1 MARRFSDVNRGGELK
16 LALDNYN
23 TYKTDAATRQTK
35 RLKGGTVTNRPR
47 IIVSI
52 YPFSEAPVLAEAE
65 AVYPQFLVRMGQTP
79 TTGENWAGTELA
91 KYSDA
96 TPAGAAAAQDAP
108 KGFRAARANAFDPTG
123 TTADYEQSKFT
134 KLYYVKR
141 PGVTFHYPIGR
152 LKSGLGN
159 DETTV
164 KRSIK
169 ASLLTALNAQAYR
182 RLSFSDERAAST
194 A

>member
-1 MARRFSDVNRGGELK
+1 
-16 LALDNYN
+16 
-23 TYKTDAATRQTK
+23 
-35 RLKGGTVTNRPR
+35 
-47 IIVSI
+47 
-52 YPFSEAPVLAEAE
+52 
-65 AVYPQFLVRMGQTP
+65 LVRMSSPP

-96 TPAGAAAAQDAP
+96 TPAGAAAATDAP
-108 KGFRAARANAFDPTG
+108 KGFRASRANAFDPTG
-123 TTADYEQSKFT
+123 TTADYQQSKFT

-152 LKSGLGN
+152 LPASLAN

-169 ASLLTALNAQAYR
+169 ADLLTALNAQPYR
-182 RLSFSDERAAST
+182 RLSFSDERAQST